1 LPYPG
6 FYFHKEFMF
15 MTKKV
20 AVITGASSGIG
31 AETVR
36 ALVEADFRV
45 FMGARRM
52 SRLNILAE
60 KYGAIPLP
68 LDVTQTYSVQQFVNE
83 LPGSVQV
90 LINNAGGALG
100 LEPIASMDE
109 NQWLDM
115 YQSNVLGL
123 ARMSKA
129 LYPRLLADS
138 SHVSHVVNI
147 GSVAGF
153 ETYVGGA
160 GYTAC
165 KHAVRAI
172 SETMRLEWLGKP
184 IRVTEINP
192 GFVETEFSLTRFG
205 GDAARANSVYAGME
219 PLSAADIA
227 DAITWAVTRPAHV
240 NIDSMVIRPLDQA
253 RVDKIFRR

>member
-1 LPYPG
+1 
-6 FYFHKEFMF
+6 MN
-15 MTKKV
+15 KKV

-36 ALVEADFRV
+36 TLVEAGFKV
-45 FMGARRM
+45 FIGARRM
-52 SRLNILAE
+52 NRLKLLAE
-60 KYGAIPLP
+60 KYGAIPLH
-68 LDVTQTYSVQQFVNE
+68 LDVTENLSVQHFVSE
-83 LPGSVQV
+83 LPDSVQV

-100 LEPIASMDE
+100 LDPISSMDE
-109 NQWLDM
+109 NQWLNM

-138 SHVSHVVNI
+138 SQVSHVLNI

-184 IRVTEINP
+184 IRVSEIDP

-205 GDAARANSVYAGME
+205 GDAARANGVYAGME

-227 DAITWAVTRPAHV
+227 DAITWVVTRPAHV
-240 NIDSMVIRPLDQA
+240 NIDNIIIRPLDQA
-253 RVDKIFRR
+253 RVDKIFRS

>member
-1 LPYPG
+1 
-6 FYFHKEFMF
+6 MF
-15 MTKKV
+15 TNQKN

-31 AETVR
+31 AETIR
-36 ALVEADFRV
+36 ALVEAGFRV
-45 FMGARRM
+45 FIGARRLD
-52 SRLNILAE
+52 RLNKLAE
-60 KYGAIPLP
+60 KYGATALH
-68 LDVTQTYSVQQFVNE
+68 LDVTQKNSVQHFVDE
-83 LPGSVQV
+83 LPNNVHV
-90 LINNAGGALG
+90 LVNNAGGALG
-100 LEPIASMDE
+100 LEPIVNMNESD
-109 NQWLDM
+109 WLTM

-123 ARMSKA
+123 VRMSQA

-138 SHVSHVVNI
+138 HQVAHVVNI

-184 IRVTEINP
+184 IRITEIDP

-205 GDAARANSVYAGME
+205 GDAVRASSVYDGMK
-219 PLSAADIA
+219 PLEAADIA
-227 DAITWAVTRPAHV
+227 DAIAWAVTRPAHV
-240 NIDSMVIRPLDQA
+240 NIDNMVIRPLDQA
-253 RVDKIFRR
+253 RIDKISRK

>member
-1 LPYPG
+1 
-6 FYFHKEFMF
+6 

-52 SRLNILAE
+52 SRLNVLAE

-83 LPGSVQV
+83 LPDSVQV

-109 NQWLDM
+109 NQWLNM

-138 SHVSHVVNI
+138 SQVSHVVNI

-153 ETYVGGA
+153 ETYGGP
-160 GYTAC
+160 
-165 KHAVRAI
+165 AI
-172 SETMRLEWLGKP
+172 PLANMPSAPSAKP
-184 IRVTEINP
+184 CGWNGWANP
-192 GFVETEFSLTRFG
+192 FVLRKLIPVSWRQ
-205 GDAARANSVYAGME
+205 NSA
-219 PLSAADIA
+219 
-227 DAITWAVTRPAHV
+227 
-240 NIDSMVIRPLDQA
+240 
-253 RVDKIFRR
+253 

>member
-1 LPYPG
+1 
-6 FYFHKEFMF
+6 
-15 MTKKV
+15 MTKRV

-52 SRLNILAE
+52 SRLNVLAE

-68 LDVTQTYSVQQFVNE
+68 LDVTQTISVQQFANE
-83 LPGSVQV
+83 LPDSVQV

-109 NQWLDM
+109 NQWLNM

-138 SHVSHVVNI
+138 SQVSHVVNI

-184 IRVTEINP
+184 IRVTEIDP

-227 DAITWAVTRPAHV
+227 DAISWAVTRPAHV

-253 RVDKIFRR
+253 RVDKVFRR